1 MSISVYFIER
11 LSSPADGLR
20 DQNRVERQRGNQK
33 GINESL
39 SRLLEHSEAI
49 TVSNLTQCCHFK
61 SSAPPMCFLPASRN
75 DLLKVEQ

>member
-1 MSISVYFIER
+1 MYFIEGV
-11 LSSPADGLR
+11 SSLADGLR
-20 DQNRVERQRGNQK
+20 DQNRVARQRGNQK

-39 SRLLEHSEAI
+39 SRLLEQSEAI
-49 TVSNLTQCCHFK
+49 TVGSLTQCCHFK